1 MTIAA
6 AATATFAVIWLL
18 RLLLPAHFLVSEV
31 TGRSNH
37 DHHARQIGG
46 LAIVPVVAALMAAG
60 TAAGLPSGTQSVAVS
75 AAASAFGLL
84 GLFDDLTDAGT
95 RMRLFAQVVIAVT
108 FVLGAGFAPAFLH
121 AWMPA
126 ALASALVVVFL
137 VGAVNMANFMDGLD
151 LMSVAGLG
159 LPLLAIGLIGS
170 AGPHASGTYVAAAL
184 AGGGALLGFGFH
196 NRPPAPVFLGD
207 SGSLAAGFLAG
218 YVTLSFADAY
228 GVAAA
233 VLPFAYYFV
242 DSAST
247 LALRALRGENVMH
260 SHSGHAYQQARRNGM
275 SVTVI
280 VAAVAAINIA
290 LAAICA
296 IAIHVGNGLFSGI
309 AAVFGFLICGV
320 FVVRLRQAGASG
332 S

>member
-184 AGGGALLGFGFH
+184 AGEGRCSA
-196 NRPPAPVFLGD
+196 
-207 SGSLAAGFLAG
+207 
-218 YVTLSFADAY
+218 
-228 GVAAA
+228 
-233 VLPFAYYFV
+233 
-242 DSAST
+242 SAST
-247 LALRALRGENVMH
+247 TGRPPLSSSETAAAWPRGSLPATLPSRSPTRTASRPRSCPLPTISSTARALWHCGRC
-260 SHSGHAYQQARRNGM
+260 AAR
-275 SVTVI
+275 T
-280 VAAVAAINIA
+280 
-290 LAAICA
+290 
-296 IAIHVGNGLFSGI
+296 
-309 AAVFGFLICGV
+309 
-320 FVVRLRQAGASG
+320 
-332 S
+332 